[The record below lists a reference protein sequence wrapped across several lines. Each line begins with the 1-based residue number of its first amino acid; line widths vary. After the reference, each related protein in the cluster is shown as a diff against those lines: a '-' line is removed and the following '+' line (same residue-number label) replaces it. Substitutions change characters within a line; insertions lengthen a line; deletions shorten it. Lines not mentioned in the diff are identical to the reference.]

1 MTTQDEIDEGL
12 LRSAMARK
20 EENPIYFPT
29 PEELAA
35 IDRAVIKQLIKPEP
49 DSPPHRRGGRATVS
63 VAFSCFANLFMFCS
77 CSLKATT
84 KIYCVH
90 MLIWP

>member
-49 DSPPHRRGGRATVS
+49 DSPPHRRGGRATFAESVVS
-63 VAFSCFANLFMFCS
+63 TL
-77 CSLKATT
+77 
-84 KIYCVH
+84 
-90 MLIWP
+90 P

>member
-35 IDRAVIKQLIKPEP
+35 IDRAVIKQLINPNRI
-49 DSPPHRRGGRATVS
+49 PPHTEGVGEQLSQKV
-63 VAFSCFANLFMFCS
+63 
-77 CSLKATT
+77 
-84 KIYCVH
+84 
-90 MLIWP
+90 